1 MTFITNLSLNKK
13 YALHSP
19 FTNSPEISRPTNL
32 GPGSSP
38 GSRIL
43 EYRVPV
49 RVLDPVF
56 SDFESRSRVPDFS
69 DFSPSPES
77 CKFWIWVP
85 VPVPEFIMSTGSRP
99 DFRDRARGI
108 PGTLSQMP
116 TPVLNYKFSD
126 VSFTE

>member
-77 CKFWIWVP
+77 CKF
-85 VPVPEFIMSTGSRP
+85 
-99 DFRDRARGI
+99 
-108 PGTLSQMP
+108 
-116 TPVLNYKFSD
+116 
-126 VSFTE
+126 